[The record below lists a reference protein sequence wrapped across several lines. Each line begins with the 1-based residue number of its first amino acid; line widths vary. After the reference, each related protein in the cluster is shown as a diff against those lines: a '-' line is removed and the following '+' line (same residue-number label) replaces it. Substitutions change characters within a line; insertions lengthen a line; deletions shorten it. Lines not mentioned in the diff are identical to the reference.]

1 MTFEEL
7 FETIK
12 SRKDSSADGSYTASL
27 FQKGISKISQKVGEE
42 GTEVVVAAL
51 SQSNERLIEEISD
64 LTYHVMVLMAYK
76 GLTLEDILKEL
87 ESRKR

>member
-12 SRKDSSADGSYTASL
+12 SRKDSSADSSYTASL
-27 FQKGISKISQKVGEE
+27 FQKGISKIAQKVGEE

>member
-12 SRKDSSADGSYTASL
+12 SRKDSSADSSYTASL

>member
-7 FETIK
+7 FATIK
-12 SRKDSSADGSYTASL
+12 SRKDSQAESSYTALL
-27 FQKGISKISQKVGEE
+27 FQKGAAKISQKVGEE

-51 SQSNERLIEEISD
+51 AQSNERLIEEISD
-64 LTYHVMVLMAYK
+64 LAYHVLVLMAYK
-76 GLTLEDILKEL
+76 GIEIEDILAEL